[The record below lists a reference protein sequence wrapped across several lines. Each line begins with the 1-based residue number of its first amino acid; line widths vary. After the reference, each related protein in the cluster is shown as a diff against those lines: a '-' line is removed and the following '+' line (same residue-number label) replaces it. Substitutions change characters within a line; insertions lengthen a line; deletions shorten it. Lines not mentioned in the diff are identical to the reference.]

1 MLLVSFLLLFIPNMK
16 AIGQFMVFQVL
27 INVVLEPSETENGLY
42 SEAEKTFLF
51 LMKYVQMHFEFVHAR

>member
-1 MLLVSFLLLFIPNMK
+1 
-16 AIGQFMVFQVL
+16 MVFQVL